1 MTQPGPEETT
11 EQTDP
16 EVAAEAAAA
25 ELDAQAASAE
35 AAPEAGESLET
46 QLAQSKDKLLR
57 LQAEMENLRRRTR
70 KEIDDERKYANL
82 PLMRDLLPVL
92 DNVGR
97 ALDAAEKSKDV
108 DSLLAGMQLIAQQL
122 TATLAQHQCNL
133 IEAAG
138 QPFDP
143 NVHEAIMQQPSAD
156 HPPGTVTMVTQSGYQ
171 LHDRVIRPSQVI
183 VSKEAE

>member
-1 MTQPGPEETT
+1 MTQRGPEDTT

-16 EVAAEAAAA
+16 ELAAEAAAE
-25 ELDAQAASAE
+25 ELEQQAANAD
-35 AAPEAGESLET
+35 AVPESPDQLQEE
-46 QLAQSKDKLLR
+46 LAQTKDKLLR

-82 PLMRDLLPVL
+82 SLMRDLLPVL

-97 ALDAAEKSKDV
+97 ALDAAEKSQEV
-108 DSLLAGMQLIAQQL
+108 ESLLAGMKLIAQQL
-122 TATLAQHQCNL
+122 SGALAQHHCHV
-133 IEAAG
+133 IEAEG

-143 NVHEAIMQQPSAD
+143 SVHEAILQQPSAD
-156 HPPGTVTMVTQSGYQ
+156 HPPGTVTMVTQTGYQ